1 MKYSKKNKSG
11 LDWFV
16 FEEVKDSD
24 HIRAA
29 VSFIIKE
36 STRPLYCIEYYSS
49 LFGIVGWFRKED
61 KYQIQV
67 WEGEDQAKSLSNLNY
82 HYTGEFLSNT
92 GDEEI
97 KLKIIEDSL
106 SFFKDKILRE
116 LIEGQ
121 MENPKDI
128 MIAREQFLRLG

>member
-1 MKYSKKNKSG
+1 MNYSKKNRNG
-11 LDWFV
+11 LDWFI
-16 FEEVKDSD
+16 FEEVKDTD

-36 STRPLYCIEYYSS
+36 DSRPLYCIEFYSS

-92 GDEEI
+92 GDEDT
-97 KLKIIEDSL
+97 KVKIIANRVNN
-106 SFFKDKILRE
+106 F
-116 LIEGQ
+116 
-121 MENPKDI
+121 
-128 MIAREQFLRLG
+128 

>member
-1 MKYSKKNKSG
+1 MKYSKRNKSG

-106 SFFKDKILRE
+106 SFFKYKILRE

>member
-67 WEGEDQAKSLSNLNY
+67 WEGEDQERDRETWNGAELPG
-82 HYTGEFLSNT
+82 HGE
-92 GDEEI
+92 D
-97 KLKIIEDSL
+97 LKDTQRRGRQHAL
-106 SFFKDKILRE
+106 YNDNK
-116 LIEGQ
+116 
-121 MENPKDI
+121 
-128 MIAREQFLRLG
+128 